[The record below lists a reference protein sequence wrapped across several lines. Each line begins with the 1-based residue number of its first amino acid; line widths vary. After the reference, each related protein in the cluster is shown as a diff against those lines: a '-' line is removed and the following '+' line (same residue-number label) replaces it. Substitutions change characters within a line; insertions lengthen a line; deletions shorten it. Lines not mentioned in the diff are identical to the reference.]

1 MFEYR
6 TKKQKDFNNV
16 GINSDVGD
24 ITEYTTAL
32 FNLAIELNASDIHIE
47 PTREYVIIRL
57 RESGDFIYVDKIATE
72 EYAKLLSRLKILS
85 NLRIDEKQKPQDG
98 KIALTLADNQFAD
111 IRVSTIPVV
120 N

>member
-6 TKKQKDFNNV
+6 TKKQKEFNSMSV
-16 GINSDVGD
+16 NSDVGD

-47 PTREYVIIRL
+47 PTRDYVLVRL
-57 RESGDFIYVDKIATE
+57 RESGDFIYVDKIAID

-85 NLRIDEKQKPQDG
+85 NLRIDEKQKPQD
-98 KIALTLADNQFAD
+98 
-111 IRVSTIPVV
+111 
-120 N
+120 